1 MKKITLLAVLFITAL
16 SYGQELITDGGFE
29 SVADANTTNGTTIA
43 QGATPDMAN
52 GVWYSTAHYVGVIKG
67 TTSGQ
72 EDTGAFA
79 IILDNTTT
87 GNGTNATIRASQLK
101 QNLDLVAGTTYVC
114 SYRVKKVNNLEGAD
128 DKLLF
133 GYVRANSGSAH
144 QVITEGVGSL
154 GEISDNRWITKRSQL
169 SHTEYKTVSFE
180 FTAATSATHHLFFSL
195 QPDATGSPLYIDNVS
210 ITAGVLSTPKFEA
223 FNFSYAP
230 NPATNVL
237 NLNAANSISEV
248 EFINLIGQ
256 KVLSVAVNAKQKEV
270 NVSSLDKGIYFMNVT
285 IDGTK
290 GTYKIIKK

>member
-29 SVADANTTNGTTIA
+29 SVADGSATNGTIIEKP
-43 QGATPDMAN
+43 TPEISN
-52 GVWYSTAHYVGVIKG
+52 GVWYSTAQYEGVIKS
-67 TTSGQ
+67 TSSDQ
-72 EDTGAFA
+72 DTGSLA

-87 GNGTNATIRASQLK
+87 GDGTNSNIKASQLK

-114 SYRVKKVNNLEGAD
+114 SYRVKKVNNLEGDD
-128 DKLLF
+128 DKLLYA
-133 GYVRANSGSAH
+133 YVRANAGSVH
-144 QVITEGVGSL
+144 QVITEDVGSL
-154 GEISDNRWITKRSQL
+154 GEISDNRWITARSQL

-180 FTAATSATHHLFFSL
+180 FTAATSAKHHVFFSL
-195 QPDATGSPLYIDNVS
+195 APDATGSPLYIDNVS

-237 NLNAANSISEV
+237 NLNAANSISDV

-256 KVLSVAVNAKQKEV
+256 KVLTVNVNAKQKEV

>member
-29 SVADANTTNGTTIA
+29 SVADASATNGTTIEKP
-43 QGATPDMAN
+43 TPEISN
-52 GVWYSTAHYVGVIKG
+52 GVWYSTAQYEGVIKS
-67 TTSGQ
+67 TSSDQ
-72 EDTGAFA
+72 DTGSLA

-87 GNGTNATIRASQLK
+87 GDGTNSNIKASQLK

-114 SYRVKKVNNLEGAD
+114 SYRVKKVNNLEGDD
-128 DKLLF
+128 DKLLYA
-133 GYVRANSGSAH
+133 YVRANAGSVH
-144 QVITEGVGSL
+144 QVITEDVGSL
-154 GEISDNRWITKRSQL
+154 GEISDNRWITARSQL

-180 FTAATSATHHLFFSL
+180 FTAATSAKHHVFFSL
-195 QPDATGSPLYIDNVS
+195 APDATGSPLYIDNVS

-237 NLNAANSISEV
+237 NLNAANSISDV
-248 EFINLIGQ
+248 EFINVIGQ

-270 NVSSLDKGIYFMNVT
+270 NVSSLEKGVYFMNVT

>member
-1 MKKITLLAVLFITAL
+1 MKKITFLAVLFITAL
-16 SYGQELITDGGFE
+16 SYGQELIANGGFE
-29 SVADANTTNGTTIA
+29 SVADNSTTNGTTIA
-43 QGATPDMAN
+43 QGATATIAN
-52 GVWYSTAHYVGVIKG
+52 GVWYSTAHYEAVIAG
-67 TTSGQ
+67 TSSSQ
-72 EDTGAFA
+72 DTGTFA

-87 GNGTNATIRASQLK
+87 GNGASSNITASQLK
-101 QNLDLVAGTTYVC
+101 QNLDLVEGTTYVC
-114 SYRVKKVNNLEGAD
+114 SYRVKKVNDLVGD
-128 DKLLF
+128 DGKLLF
-133 GYVRANSGSAH
+133 GYVRANTGSTH

-154 GEISDNRWITKRSQL
+154 GEINGNRWITARSQL

-230 NPATNVL
+230 NPTKNVL
-237 NLNAANSISEV
+237 NLNATNSISDV

-256 KVLSVAVNAKQKEV
+256 KVLSVTVNAKQKEV
-270 NVSSLDKGIYFMNVT
+270 NVSTLEKGVYFMNVT